1 MSSFGKKNCFHNGN
15 GKDLGCLM
23 QVHFLLRVFPF
34 FENRQTNV
42 VLLWWWASDDFMTI
56 GTLDLKKSYHYSGLS
71 PMGPN
76 EVLTCLDDGAARA
89 HVSG

>member
-1 MSSFGKKNCFHNGN
+1 
-15 GKDLGCLM
+15 
-23 QVHFLLRVFPF
+23 
-34 FENRQTNV
+34 
-42 VLLWWWASDDFMTI
+42 MTI

-89 HVSG
+89 HASG